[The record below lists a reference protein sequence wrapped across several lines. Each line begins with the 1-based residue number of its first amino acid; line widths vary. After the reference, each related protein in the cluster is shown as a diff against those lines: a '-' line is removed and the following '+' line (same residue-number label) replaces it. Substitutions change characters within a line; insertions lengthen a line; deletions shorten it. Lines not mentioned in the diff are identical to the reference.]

1 MQYEKLGRYRIVAE
15 LGRGA
20 MGAVY
25 RAVDPLIE
33 REVAIKTLLDDLPAE
48 ILNEVRERFLREAR
62 SAGRLNHPNIVTI
75 FDVGED
81 RGIAY
86 IAMELLEGRSLQQIM
101 RNQPR
106 TPFAIA
112 ADIAA
117 QVADALD
124 HAQQYRIVHRDIKPA
139 NIMVGP
145 TGRCKLTDFGI
156 AYVPTSSM
164 TQTGTALGSPKYMS
178 PEHVSG
184 IGLDGRAD
192 IFSLA
197 VVLYEMLTGR
207 NPFVRDSD
215 TTPLPVMHRISVEPH
230 RPLRELD
237 PAIPPALERIVAR
250 ALAKKPQDRYA
261 RAADMADEL
270 RKAARDATAV
280 GHSYDKTVKVDAVRN
295 QLIDDLDTF
304 VERIDEEQQAQLRA
318 AEAERQRRVQDL
330 ARAEQ
335 ERKRAEAARTT
346 TATQAAATA
355 TVRRPS
361 ALEALRQQAGGK
373 QQRDDPAVAR
383 AKTID
388 ALDRELR
395 SAAQY
400 LGQFA
405 GEVNEVNPQAGQP
418 YDVLYIG
425 RLSVALSDAW
435 TESRPRRVE
444 GRECCERIYLRYRV
458 SPVQA
463 ARVTIFGTDIGRA
476 EQLLKLLGADYAVSI
491 EARTDFGAPRRV
503 HSEGQAPLRDR
514 DAGRLRGARGDGRA
528 RERAPPRPPQ
538 VPHRRRQVQGHRRRA
553 RALRA
558 GHGQRFRAPR
568 RRLIRMVVV
577 PAQAGTHRFSKELG
591 PRFRGGNFQT
601 SLLL

>member
-1 MQYEKLGRYRIVAE
+1 MQHEKLGRYRIVAE

-48 ILNEVRERFLREAR
+48 IMQEVRERFLREAR

-81 RGIAY
+81 RGVAY
-86 IAMELLEGRSLQQIM
+86 IAMELLEGRSLQQVM
-101 RNQPR
+101 RKQPR

-139 NIMVGP
+139 NIMVGA
-145 TGRCKLTDFGI
+145 TGRCKITDFGI

-178 PEHVSG
+178 PEHISG
-184 IGLDGRAD
+184 VGIDGRAD
-192 IFSLA
+192 IFSLG

-207 NPFVRDSD
+207 NPFLRDAD
-215 TTPLPVMHRISVEPH
+215 TTPLQVMHRISAEPH
-230 RPLRELD
+230 RPVRELD
-237 PAIPPALERIVAR
+237 PAIPPALERVVAR
-250 ALAKKPQDRYA
+250 ALAKKAQDRYA
-261 RAADMADEL
+261 RAADMAEEL

-280 GHSYDKTVKVDAVRN
+280 GHSYDKTVKVDAMKN

-304 VERIDEEQQAQLRA
+304 VKRIDEEQQAQLRA
-318 AEAERQRRVQDL
+318 AEAERKRRTEEL
-330 ARAEQ
+330 ARRTAEEQ
-335 ERKRAEAARTT
+335 QRKRAALEATRNG
-346 TATQAAATA
+346 TQAATA
-355 TVRRPS
+355 TTTAARRPS
-361 ALEALRQQAGGK
+361 ALEALRQQAGVK
-373 QQRDDPAVAR
+373 QQQRDDPVVAR
-383 AKTID
+383 AKAID
-388 ALDRELR
+388 ALDAELR
-395 SAAQY
+395 AAAQY

-405 GEVNEVNPQAGQP
+405 GEVNEVKPQSGQP

-435 TESRPRRVE
+435 AESRPRRVE

-458 SPVQA
+458 SPVQP
-463 ARVTIFGTDIGRA
+463 ARVTIFGSDIGGA
-476 EQLLKLLGADYAVSI
+476 EKLLKSLGADYAVQI
-491 EARTDFGAPRRV
+491 EARTDFGEARRAAFTV
-503 HSEGQAPLRDR
+503 KGKLLCEVEMLADYEALTVTVELVNVR
-514 DAGRLRGARGDGRA
+514 
-528 RERAPPRPPQ
+528 RPG
-538 VPHRRRQVQGHRRRA
+538 RRQFRIGAAKFKDVGDELA
-553 RALRA
+553 RYML
-558 GHGQRFRAPR
+558 GTDNDFE
-568 RRLIRMVVV
+568 RL
-577 PAQAGTHRFSKELG
+577 AA
-591 PRFRGGNFQT
+591 
-601 SLLL
+601 

>member
-1 MQYEKLGRYRIVAE
+1 MQQYEKLGRYRIVAE

-20 MGAVY
+20 MGAVF

-33 REVAIKTLLDDLPAE
+33 REVAIKTLLEDLPAE
-48 ILNEVRERFLREAR
+48 ILAEVRERFLREAR

-81 RGIAY
+81 RGVAY

-124 HAQQYRIVHRDIKPA
+124 HAQQFRIVHRDIKPA

-192 IFSLA
+192 IFSLG

-230 RPLRELD
+230 QPLRQLD
-237 PAIPPALERIVAR
+237 PAIPAAIERIVNR
-250 ALAKKPQDRYA
+250 ALAKKTQDRYA
-261 RAADMADEL
+261 RASDMADEL
-270 RKAARDATAV
+270 RKAARETTAV
-280 GHSYDKTVKVDAVRN
+280 GHSYEKTVKVDAMRN

-304 VERIDEEQQAQLRA
+304 VKKIDEEQQAQLRA
-318 AEAERQRRVQDL
+318 AEAERKRRAEEL
-330 ARAEQ
+330 ARTEEQ
-335 ERKRAEAARTT
+335 RKRAALEATRSGA
-346 TATQAAATA
+346 QAATA
-355 TVRRPS
+355 TTTTTARRPS
-361 ALEALRQQAGGK
+361 ALDALRQQAGVK
-373 QQRDDPAVAR
+373 QQREDPAVAR
-383 AKTID
+383 AKAID
-388 ALDRELR
+388 AFDRELR

-405 GEVNEVNPQAGQP
+405 GEVNEIKPQAGQP

-425 RLSVALSDAW
+425 RLAVLLSDAW

-444 GRECCERIYLRYRV
+444 GRECCERIYMRYRV
-458 SPVQA
+458 SPVQP
-463 ARVTIFGTDIGRA
+463 ARVTIFGSDIGRA
-476 EQLLKLLGADYAVSI
+476 EQLLKMLGAEYAVNI
-491 EARTDFGAPRRV
+491 EARTDFGEARRAAFTV
-503 HSEGQAPLRDR
+503 K
-514 DAGRLRGARGDGRA
+514 GRLLCEIEMQADYEALAVNVELTNVR
-528 RERAPPRPPQ
+528 RPG
-538 VPHRRRQVQGHRRRA
+538 RRQFRIGAAKFKDIGDELA
-553 RALRA
+553 RYIL
-558 GHGQRFRAPR
+558 GTDNDFE
-568 RRLIRMVVV
+568 RL
-577 PAQAGTHRFSKELG
+577 AA
-591 PRFRGGNFQT
+591 
-601 SLLL
+601 

>member
-1 MQYEKLGRYRIVAE
+1 MEDLSQGGTVLLEAKRTLGRYRIVNE

-48 ILNEVRERFLREAR
+48 IKHEVRERFLREAR

-81 RGIAY
+81 RGVAY

-237 PAIPPALERIVAR
+237 PAIPAALERIVAR

-304 VERIDEEQQAQLRA
+304 VKRIDEEQQAQLRA
-318 AEAERQRRVQDL
+318 AEAERQRRVHEL
-330 ARAEQ
+330 ARADQ
-335 ERKRAEAARTT
+335 ERKRAETARTT
-346 TATQAAATA
+346 TQAAAATTTA
-355 TVRRPS
+355 RRPS
-361 ALEALRQQAGGK
+361 APEALRQQAGVK
-373 QQRDDPAVAR
+373 QQRD
-383 AKTID
+383 
-388 ALDRELR
+388 
-395 SAAQY
+395 
-400 LGQFA
+400 
-405 GEVNEVNPQAGQP
+405 
-418 YDVLYIG
+418 
-425 RLSVALSDAW
+425 
-435 TESRPRRVE
+435 
-444 GRECCERIYLRYRV
+444 
-458 SPVQA
+458 
-463 ARVTIFGTDIGRA
+463 
-476 EQLLKLLGADYAVSI
+476 
-491 EARTDFGAPRRV
+491 
-503 HSEGQAPLRDR
+503 
-514 DAGRLRGARGDGRA
+514 
-528 RERAPPRPPQ
+528 
-538 VPHRRRQVQGHRRRA
+538 
-553 RALRA
+553 
-558 GHGQRFRAPR
+558 
-568 RRLIRMVVV
+568 
-577 PAQAGTHRFSKELG
+577 
-591 PRFRGGNFQT
+591 
-601 SLLL
+601 

>member
-33 REVAIKTLLDDLPAE
+33 REVAIKTLLDDLPSE
-48 ILNEVRERFLREAR
+48 IMTEVRERFLREAR

-81 RGIAY
+81 RGVAY

-124 HAQQYRIVHRDIKPA
+124 HAQQYRIVHRDIKPG

-145 TGRCKLTDFGI
+145 TGRCKITDFGI

-192 IFSLA
+192 IFSLG

-207 NPFVRDSD
+207 NPFVRESD

-230 RPLRELD
+230 APLRQHD
-237 PAIPPALERIVAR
+237 PAIPAAVERIVNR

-261 RAADMADEL
+261 RASEMADDL
-270 RKAARDATAV
+270 RKAARETTAV
-280 GHSYDKTVKVDAVRN
+280 GHSYEKTVKVDTMKN
-295 QLIDDLDTF
+295 QLLDDLDTF
-304 VERIDEEQQAQLRA
+304 VKKIDEEQQAQLRA
-318 AEAERQRRVQDL
+318 AEAERKRRAEDL
-330 ARAEQ
+330 ARAEEQ
-335 ERKRAEAARTT
+335 RKRAALEATRNG
-346 TATQAAATA
+346 TQAAAAA
-355 TVRRPS
+355 TTTTTRRPS
-361 ALEALRQQAGGK
+361 ALEALRQQAGVK
-373 QQRDDPAVAR
+373 QQRDDPVVAR
-383 AKTID
+383 AKAID
-388 ALDRELR
+388 GLNAEMRT
-395 SAAQY
+395 AAQY

-405 GEVNEVNPQAGQP
+405 GEVNEVKPQAGQP
-418 YDVLYIG
+418 YDVLYVG
-425 RLSVALSDAW
+425 RLTVALSDAW

-458 SPVQA
+458 SPVQPM
-463 ARVTIFGTDIGRA
+463 RVSIFGADIARC
-476 EQLLKLLGADYAVSI
+476 EQLLKSLGAEYAVQVEAKTDFGEARRAAFTVKGKLLCEIEMHADYDALVVTVDLTNVRRPGRRQFRISAAKFKDAGDDLARYILGADN
-491 EARTDFGAPRRV
+491 DFERLAAP
-503 HSEGQAPLRDR
+503 
-514 DAGRLRGARGDGRA
+514 
-528 RERAPPRPPQ
+528 
-538 VPHRRRQVQGHRRRA
+538 
-553 RALRA
+553 
-558 GHGQRFRAPR
+558 
-568 RRLIRMVVV
+568 
-577 PAQAGTHRFSKELG
+577 
-591 PRFRGGNFQT
+591 
-601 SLLL
+601 

>member
-1 MQYEKLGRYRIVAE
+1 MQQYEKLGRYRIVAE

-20 MGAVY
+20 MGAVF

-48 ILNEVRERFLREAR
+48 ILAEVRERFLREAR

-81 RGIAY
+81 RGVAY

-145 TGRCKLTDFGI
+145 TGRGKLTDFGI

-184 IGLDGRAD
+184 IGIDGRAD
-192 IFSLA
+192 IFSLG

-230 RPLRELD
+230 QPLRELD
-237 PAIPPALERIVAR
+237 PAIPAAFERIVNR

-261 RAADMADEL
+261 RAADMAEEL
-270 RKAARDATAV
+270 RKAARETTAV
-280 GHSYDKTVKVDAVRN
+280 GHSYEKTVKVDAMRN

-304 VERIDEEQQAQLRA
+304 VKRIDEEQQAQLRA
-318 AEAERQRRVQDL
+318 AEAERKRRTEEL
-330 ARAEQ
+330 ARRTAEEQ
-335 ERKRAEAARTT
+335 RQRTELEATRNGMQAAAATTT
-346 TATQAAATA
+346 TA
-355 TVRRPS
+355 RRPS
-361 ALEALRQQAGGK
+361 ALEALRQQAGVK
-373 QQRDDPAVAR
+373 QQQRDDPAVAR
-383 AKTID
+383 AKAIHAPD
-388 ALDRELR
+388 PELR
-395 SAAQY
+395 AAAQY

-405 GEVNEVNPQAGQP
+405 GEVN
-418 YDVLYIG
+418 DV
-425 RLSVALSDAW
+425 
-435 TESRPRRVE
+435 
-444 GRECCERIYLRYRV
+444 
-458 SPVQA
+458 
-463 ARVTIFGTDIGRA
+463 
-476 EQLLKLLGADYAVSI
+476 K
-491 EARTDFGAPRRV
+491 
-503 HSEGQAPLRDR
+503 
-514 DAGRLRGARGDGRA
+514 
-528 RERAPPRPPQ
+528 PP
-538 VPHRRRQVQGHRRRA
+538 
-553 RALRA
+553 
-558 GHGQRFRAPR
+558 
-568 RRLIRMVVV
+568 
-577 PAQAGTHRFSKELG
+577 
-591 PRFRGGNFQT
+591 
-601 SLLL
+601 

>member
-1 MQYEKLGRYRIVAE
+1 VQYEKLGRYRIVAE

-491 EARTDFGAPRRV
+491 EARTDFGEA
-503 HSEGQAPLRDR
+503 
-514 DAGRLRGARGDGRA
+514 
-528 RERAPPRPPQ
+528 
-538 VPHRRRQVQGHRRRA
+538 RRA
-553 RALRA
+553 AFTVKGKLLCEIEMQADYEALAVTVELVNVRRP
-558 GHGQRFRAPR
+558 GRRKFRIGAAKFKDIGDELAR
-568 RRLIRMVVV
+568 YVLGTDNDFERL
-577 PAQAGTHRFSKELG
+577 AAA
-591 PRFRGGNFQT
+591 
-601 SLLL
+601 

>member
-1 MQYEKLGRYRIVAE
+1 VQYEKLGRYRIVAE

-237 PAIPPALERIVAR
+237 PAIPAALERIVAR

-304 VERIDEEQQAQLRA
+304 VKRIDEEQQAQLRA

-444 GRECCERIYLRYRV
+444 GRECCERIYLRYRA
-458 SPVQA
+458 SPVQP

-491 EARTDFGAPRRV
+491 EARTDFGEA
-503 HSEGQAPLRDR
+503 
-514 DAGRLRGARGDGRA
+514 
-528 RERAPPRPPQ
+528 
-538 VPHRRRQVQGHRRRA
+538 RRA
-553 RALRA
+553 AFTVKGKLLCEIEMQADYEALAVTVELVNVRRP
-558 GHGQRFRAPR
+558 GRRKFRIGAAKFKDIGDELAR
-568 RRLIRMVVV
+568 YVLGTDNDFERL
-577 PAQAGTHRFSKELG
+577 AAA
-591 PRFRGGNFQT
+591 
-601 SLLL
+601 

>member
-304 VERIDEEQQAQLRA
+304 VKRIDEEQQAQLRA

-491 EARTDFGAPRRV
+491 EARTDFGEA
-503 HSEGQAPLRDR
+503 
-514 DAGRLRGARGDGRA
+514 
-528 RERAPPRPPQ
+528 
-538 VPHRRRQVQGHRRRA
+538 RRA
-553 RALRA
+553 AFTVKGKLLCEIEMQADYEALAVTVELVNVRRP
-558 GHGQRFRAPR
+558 GRRKFRIGAAKFKEIGDELAR
-568 RRLIRMVVV
+568 YVLGTDNDFERL
-577 PAQAGTHRFSKELG
+577 AAA
-591 PRFRGGNFQT
+591 
-601 SLLL
+601 

>member
-304 VERIDEEQQAQLRA
+304 VKRIDEEQQAQLRA

-405 GEVNEVNPQAGQP
+405 GEVNEVNPHAGQP

-491 EARTDFGAPRRV
+491 EARTDFGEA
-503 HSEGQAPLRDR
+503 
-514 DAGRLRGARGDGRA
+514 
-528 RERAPPRPPQ
+528 
-538 VPHRRRQVQGHRRRA
+538 RRA
-553 RALRA
+553 AFTVKGKLLCEIEMQADYEALAVTVELVNVRRP
-558 GHGQRFRAPR
+558 GRRKFRIGAAKFKDIGDELAR
-568 RRLIRMVVV
+568 YVLGTDNDFERL
-577 PAQAGTHRFSKELG
+577 AAA
-591 PRFRGGNFQT
+591 
-601 SLLL
+601 

>member
-1 MQYEKLGRYRIVAE
+1 MAE

-304 VERIDEEQQAQLRA
+304 VKRIDEEQQAQLRA

-335 ERKRAEAARTT
+335 ERKRAESARTT

-491 EARTDFGAPRRV
+491 EARTDFGEA
-503 HSEGQAPLRDR
+503 
-514 DAGRLRGARGDGRA
+514 
-528 RERAPPRPPQ
+528 
-538 VPHRRRQVQGHRRRA
+538 RRA
-553 RALRA
+553 AFTVKGKLLCEIEMQADYEALAVTVELVNVRRP
-558 GHGQRFRAPR
+558 GRRKFRIGAAKFKDIGDELAR
-568 RRLIRMVVV
+568 YVLGTDNDFERL
-577 PAQAGTHRFSKELG
+577 AAA
-591 PRFRGGNFQT
+591 
-601 SLLL
+601 